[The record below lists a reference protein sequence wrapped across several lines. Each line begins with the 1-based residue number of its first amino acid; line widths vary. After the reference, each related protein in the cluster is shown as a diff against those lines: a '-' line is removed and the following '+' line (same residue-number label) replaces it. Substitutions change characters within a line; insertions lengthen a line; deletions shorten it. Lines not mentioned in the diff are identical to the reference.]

1 MSELPP
7 GFVLDGAPASTASP
21 QTGALPSGFTLDD
34 APEPRAAA
42 SPEQGGWANL
52 HWPTMPSLRSVLNG
66 IESGGQDIRHTLT
79 QPNPDGPSLV
89 GMLKDAGRAGQGA
102 LTLTREA
109 LDGTLD
115 PTSDDAV
122 KRATEFAMLASPT
135 SAGAVAARGGV
146 TAATAIAPHVADAEA
161 LRVPLSAGQR
171 TVDPVLLSREDA
183 MFGGAMGESAQRVA
197 QDFRTGQRQAIADAA
212 TAIEGAAGRGQTA
225 LERNQD
231 AGQVVMDRVQDL
243 AQAARNDYRG
253 RYEAAFAQDG
263 ALDPAVFTGRTAS
276 VARPDPAR
284 GLPGASTAADTYAAP
299 ISQRITDALVS
310 APEPYIIDPVLTPA
324 AHRALGTLDNID
336 NLRLGSIGQPGTG
349 DVVTG
354 VNLRG
359 VDQARR
365 QLAAHARA
373 AASNP
378 ADQRAMRGVID
389 QFDNQIQAAME
400 NGMFSGSDEALT
412 ALRDA
417 RQAYAS
423 YRRTFTQQGGR
434 DDVGRVM
441 DEIINRDATP
451 EQIANRLY
459 GGTQVGQ
466 NPTSVRVADRLRDVL
481 GEQSPEWAAIRQGAW
496 QRVLGPMEQGPQRAA
511 ARIDAFLNRD
521 GRSLAQRLF
530 TDDERGHMQSLAN
543 VIRATVSR
551 AGTANASQSG
561 NRLAAL
567 MRKSLTAIGASLG
580 ATSSHSLVGSGI
592 GALAGRSAEGLG
604 SAYQAGQARQLFA
617 GQVPVTIGERLRQVG
632 RPVVTTGQRRMAP
645 IARQYLPNQSRDDQ

>member
-7 GFVLDGAPASTASP
+7 GFVLDDAPVPAASP
-21 QTGALPSGFTLDD
+21 QASALPAGFTLDE
-34 APEPRAAA
+34 APAPQTAAA
-42 SPEQGGWANL
+42 DPQKGGWANL
-52 HWPTMPSLRSVLNG
+52 HWPTMPSFHSVLNG
-66 IESGGQDIRHTLT
+66 IESGGQDIRRTLT
-79 QPNPDGPSLV
+79 EPSPHGPSLV

-122 KRATEFAMLASPT
+122 KRATEFAMLTSPM
-135 SAGAVAARGGV
+135 SAGSAAARGGV
-146 TAATAIAPHVADAEA
+146 TAARAVAPHVAEAEA
-161 LRVPLSAGQR
+161 LGVPLTAGQR
-171 TVDPVLLSREDA
+171 FADPALLAREDA
-183 MFGGAMGESAQRVA
+183 MMGGAMGERAQRIA
-197 QDFRTGQRQAIADAA
+197 QDFRTGQRQAITDAA
-212 TAIEGAAGRGQTA
+212 TTIEGAAGRGQSA

-243 AQAARNDYRG
+243 AQTARNDYRS
-253 RYEAAFAQDG
+253 RYDTAFAQEG
-263 ALDPAVFTGRTAS
+263 ALDPAVFTGRASSAATA
-276 VARPDPAR
+276 PADAY
-284 GLPGASTAADTYAAP
+284 ASP
-299 ISQRITDALVS
+299 ISRRITDALVS
-310 APEPYIIDPVLTPA
+310 APEPHIIDPVLTPV

-336 NLRLGSIGQPGTG
+336 NLRLGSIGQPGAG
-349 DVVTG
+349 DTVAG
-354 VNLRG
+354 INLRG

-373 AASNP
+373 AAGNP

-389 QFDNQIQAAME
+389 QFDNQIQTAME

-441 DEIINRDATP
+441 DEIISRDATP

-459 GGTQVGQ
+459 GGAKVGQ
-466 NPTSVRVADRLRDVL
+466 NATSVRVADRLRDVL
-481 GEQSPEWAAIRQGAW
+481 GPESPEWAAIRQGAW

-511 ARIDAFLNRD
+511 ARIGEFLNGD

-530 TDDERGHMQSLAN
+530 TEDERGNMQSLAN
-543 VIRATVSR
+543 VIRATASR

-561 NRLAAL
+561 NRLASL

-580 ATSSHSLVGSGI
+580 AASSHSLVGSGI

-604 SAYQAGQARQLFA
+604 GAYNAGQARQLFA
-617 GQVPVTIGERLRQVG
+617 GQVPVTIGERLQQVG
-632 RPVVTTGQRRMAP
+632 RPVVTAGQRRVAP
-645 IARQYLPNQSRDDQ
+645 IVRQYIPVQDQSAQ